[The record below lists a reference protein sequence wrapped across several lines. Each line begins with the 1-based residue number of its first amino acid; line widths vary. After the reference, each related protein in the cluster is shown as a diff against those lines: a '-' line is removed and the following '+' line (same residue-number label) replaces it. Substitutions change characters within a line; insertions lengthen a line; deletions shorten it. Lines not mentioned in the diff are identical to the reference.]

1 MRTCQSILV
10 AMLAFS
16 LISCQ
21 TSSVRAPVS
30 TQSQKAPV
38 NPVGE
43 YQQPPAP
50 GYAQPPTLLEQY
62 TETYRP
68 REVVQQ
74 ISPPKTTPTEKKTPI
89 PPAIGKPLPSG
100 LIGPTDQEPIT
111 APSPAAER
119 ERQKIVLN
127 FDKADIGE
135 VSSQIFGDQLKLNY
149 VVDQTL
155 QGRISM
161 YIEGEFTSQ
170 ELLQMV
176 TRAYESNGVSVV
188 PKKGFY
194 HIQASQKTGS
204 GLPIA
209 DASLL
214 KATKEGTRPLVVIY
228 RLRYM
233 DAKQASNLASPFLS
247 TGKKVIT
254 EPLTNSLI
262 FVEEADNA
270 RSIVNLLKTIDINI
284 LQEVSME
291 IIPLRS
297 IAPQD
302 AVQGMENL
310 MNKLGGVK
318 DSAIK
323 NNLAFIPLQSFGGV
337 LVMAQNNDLLKSAK
351 QWLQA
356 LDVQGVESGEQIY
369 VYFVQNALS
378 RDIADILNQVYGL
391 SGGGGGTRSLE
402 QQIVP
407 SGGRSATRGAF
418 GSGSSFGGSSSSS
431 GRSSFSGSGSSSGSS
446 FGSGGSFGSGSR
458 SGGVSGSSFGGAG
471 TGGSGTS
478 GQRGG
483 TTGGIGRAGGT
494 GGAGGRQ
501 SNILTGE
508 VSVIADEI
516 NNAIVTRANAVDYG
530 RIKKTIETLDILP
543 RAVLL
548 EVMIA
553 EISLTK
559 DMQYG
564 IQYFFQSDPKNQTG
578 YGVSLFGLGSG
589 ATSTSSTSTATNSTV
604 SFPNIGSFAGSTG
617 LGLSWIAGAK
627 DIATF
632 IRFVSSKSNVNI
644 LSNPTLLATDNKDA
658 TLTVGGRQPV
668 PTGSFTTGSTT
679 DTNSIF
685 STIQYEETG
694 TILNITPHINAGGL
708 VRLELE
714 GIIRRVG
721 ENATVGVNNTA
732 PTFIERNIKT
742 TLLAQSG
749 STVVIGGI
757 IDSDQQNNKQGVPFL
772 QDMPILAPL
781 FQSTSKNL
789 KRTELIIAI
798 TPHVIDQRGSE
809 APREFLDKLRSLKTR
824 IQQ

>member
-10 AMLAFS
+10 VMLAFS
-16 LISCQ
+16 LLSCQ
-21 TSSVRAPVS
+21 TSSVRVPVS
-30 TQSQKAPV
+30 TESQPQKAPP
-38 NPVGE
+38 NPVTE
-43 YQQPPAP
+43 YKQTP
-50 GYAQPPTLLEQY
+50 GPEYRQAPTLIEQF
-62 TETYRP
+62 TESYRP
-68 REVVQQ
+68 REVVQE
-74 ISPPKTTPTEKKTPI
+74 ISPPKTSPAERKTI
-89 PPAIGKPLPSG
+89 PPKIGKPLPSG
-100 LIGPTDQEPIT
+100 LIAPTDQQPI
-111 APSPAAER
+111 ASPSPVPDR

-135 VSSQIFGDQLKLNY
+135 VSSQIFGDQLKINH
-149 VVDQTL
+149 VVDPTL

-176 TRAYESNGVSVV
+176 TRAYEANGVSVV
-188 PKKGFY
+188 PKRGFY

-204 GLPIA
+204 GLQIA
-209 DASLL
+209 DQSLL
-214 KATKEGTRPLVVIY
+214 QATKEGTRPLVVIY

-233 DAKQASNLASPFLS
+233 DAKQASNLASPFL
-247 TGKKVIT
+247 TPGKKAIT

-270 RSIVNLLKTIDINI
+270 RSMVNLLKTIDINI

-318 DSAIK
+318 ESAIK

-337 LVMAQNNDLLKSAK
+337 LVMAQNSDLLKSAK

-378 RDIADILNQVYGL
+378 RDIADVLNQVYGL
-391 SGGGGGTRSLE
+391 SGGTGGRPLE

-407 SGGRSATRGAF
+407 SGGRTATRGAF
-418 GSGSSFGGSSSSS
+418 GTGTSFSGSSASRSSSFSGSSSGSGSSFGG
-431 GRSSFSGSGSSSGSS
+431 GSSSP
-446 FGSGGSFGSGSR
+446 SGGISGST
-458 SGGVSGSSFGGAG
+458 FGGTG
-471 TGGSGTS
+471 TTGSGTS
-478 GQRGG
+478 GQRAG
-483 TTGGIGRAGGT
+483 TAGGIGRAGVGGGT
-494 GGAGGRQ
+494 GKP
-501 SNILTGE
+501 SKILTGE

-516 NNAIVTRANAVDYG
+516 NNAIVTRANAVDYA

-548 EVMIA
+548 EVLIA
-553 EISLTK
+553 EITLTK
-559 DMQYG
+559 DLQYG

-589 ATSTSSTSTATNSTV
+589 TTSSSSSNPSSNIT
-604 SFPNIGSFAGSTG
+604 FPNIGNFAGANG

-632 IRFVSSKSNVNI
+632 IKFVSSKTNVNI

-694 TILNITPHINAGGL
+694 TIINITPHINAGGL

-721 ENATVGVNNTA
+721 ADATVGVNNTA

-742 TLLAQSG
+742 TLLAQNG

-757 IDSDQQNNKQGVPFL
+757 IDSTQNTGKQGVPFL

-781 FQSTSKNL
+781 FQSSSKNL
-789 KRTELIIAI
+789 NRTELIIAI

-809 APREFLDKLRSLKTR
+809 APKEFLEKLRRLKMR